1 MLGMASQQEWWIVV
15 VVVALTALELVV
27 DVQAAV
33 LPGSPRV
40 GGWSLV
46 PNSPAGGVD
55 TPNYYTT
62 WATQG

>member
-1 MLGMASQQEWWIVV
+1 MASRIVAV
-15 VVVALTALELVV
+15 VVVMAVVVALTALELVV

-33 LPGSPRV
+33 VPGSPRV
-40 GGWSLV
+40 RGWSLV
-46 PNSPAGGVD
+46 PNSPAAGVD